1 MDRCLM
7 SYTLKVERNENTDE
21 YYIILPEKLLKEINW
36 KAGDNIKW
44 TLKKDGS
51 ILLKKVN
58 E

>member
-1 MDRCLM
+1 MA
-7 SYTLKVERNENTDE
+7 YTLKVEHNENTDE

-36 KAGDNIKW
+36 KTGDNIKW

>member
-1 MDRCLM
+1 M